1 MQNSKS
7 LWHLFLTSLYFKVT
21 VICDYSIDFHKG
33 TCAYLGVRNVSFS
46 ESFAYVLNG
55 WPLCQL
61 QNEKPNFPKFCKL
74 YAQNQKTNLIHLH
87 IHLVETIALIPH
99 SKVVCKKLLYL
110 KLVTLQNT
118 LHALKPLIP
127 RGNKR
132 SHGIK

>member
-1 MQNSKS
+1 MQNSKN

-33 TCAYLGVRNVSFS
+33 TCAYQVVRNV
-46 ESFAYVLNG
+46 AYVLNG

-61 QNEKPNFPKFCKL
+61 QNTKPNFLKFCKV

-87 IHLVETIALIPH
+87 IHLVESIALIFH
-99 SKVVCKKLLYL
+99 SKVIFKKLVCL
-110 KLVTLQNT
+110 KLVTLKNT
-118 LHALKPLIP
+118 LHSLNPWIP

-132 SHGIK
+132 SHVRK